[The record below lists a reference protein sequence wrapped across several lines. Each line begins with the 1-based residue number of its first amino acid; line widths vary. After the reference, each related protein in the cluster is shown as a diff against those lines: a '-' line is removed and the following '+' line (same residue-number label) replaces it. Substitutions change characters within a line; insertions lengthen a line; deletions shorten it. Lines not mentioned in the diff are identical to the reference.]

1 MTESAALP
9 VVLGRVA
16 GAHGIRGW
24 LRVMSFTEPEEALLD
39 YSPWHL
45 RGADGRDQE
54 YAVREAAVAGRVLR
68 VALEGVDDRNAAER
82 LNGCEIIVARSAL
95 PAAGEREHYQ
105 HDLLGCRVVNIDGAE
120 LGELVH
126 FADGAAS
133 PLMVIKGRVE
143 RWIPAAPPY
152 LRRVNLPE
160 RLVVVDW
167 PEDY

>member
-1 MTESAALP
+1 MTEPAASL

-45 RGADGRDQE
+45 RGADGSEQQ
-54 YAVREAAVAGRVLR
+54 YAVRDAAVAGRVLR

-82 LNGCEIIVARSAL
+82 LHGCEIIVARSAL
-95 PAAGEREHYQ
+95 PAAGEREHYR
-105 HDLLGCRVVNIDGAE
+105 HDLVGCRVLNTDGVE
-120 LGELVH
+120 LGELTH
-126 FADGAAS
+126 FVDGAAS
-133 PLMVIKGRVE
+133 PLMVIKGSVE
-143 RWIPAAPPY
+143 RWIPAAPPH

>member
-1 MTESAALP
+1 MNEPAASP

-16 GAHGIRGW
+16 GAYGIRGW
-24 LRVMSFTEPEEALLD
+24 LKVMSFTEPEAALLD
-39 YSPWHL
+39 YAPWRL
-45 RGADGRDQE
+45 RRADGSEQE
-54 YAVREAAVAGRVLR
+54 YAVREAAVAGRGLR
-68 VALEGVDDRNAAER
+68 VALAGVEDRNAAEQ
-82 LNGCEIIVARSAL
+82 LNGCEIVVARTAL
-95 PAAGEREHYQ
+95 PAAGEREYYQ
-105 HDLLGCRVVNIDGAE
+105 HDLLGCRVVNTDGAE
-120 LGELVH
+120 LGELMH